1 MEIPKGYK
9 QSEVGIIPEDWQTRN
24 ISSCC
29 TIKARIGWQGL
40 TKSEYLDN
48 GDYLLITATD
58 FENGFI
64 NWASCFYVSE
74 ERYLQDTNIQIQP
87 GDVLIS
93 KDGTIGKV
101 AFLPTIPKPGTLNSG
116 VFVVR
121 PKNGFKIDRTFL
133 SLIFKSVW
141 FKEFIDQLTAGS
153 TIVHLY
159 QKDFVKFNLVFP
171 ESFDEQKRIADALS
185 DVDELIAA
193 LNQQIEKKRQIKE
206 GAMQQLL
213 TGKTRLPGFTEPW
226 DYDVLGNNSNIF
238 RGGSPRPIENYL
250 TTSPDGVH
258 WVKIGD
264 VSTNAKYIE
273 TTQEK
278 IISEG
283 VKYSREVY
291 AGDFLLS
298 NSMSFGRPYILK
310 INGCIHDGWLVIQD
324 YQETFNIDFLYY
336 ILGSSQVNQQY
347 KSMAAGS
354 SVLNLNKDI
363 VHRVVIPIPTIA
375 EQIAIAQILS
385 DMDEEIRQLEDERD
399 KYMLVKQGMMQEL
412 LTGKTRLN

>member
-9 QSEVGIIPEDWQTRN
+9 QSKVGIIPEDWQTRN

-213 TGKTRLPGFTEPW
+213 TGKTRLPGFNEPW

-385 DMDEEIRQLEDERD
+385 DMDEEIRQLEAERD

>member
-1 MEIPKGYK
+1 MEIPKGFK
-9 QSEVGIIPEDWQTRN
+9 QTAVGILPDEWETRN
-24 ISSCC
+24 IDNCC
-29 TIKARIGWQGL
+29 SIKARIGWQGL
-40 TKSEYLDN
+40 TKSEYLDH

-121 PKNGFKIDRTFL
+121 PKNGFRIDKTFL

-171 ESFDEQKRIADALS
+171 SSLDEQKRIAAAIS
-185 DVDELIAA
+185 DVDELIASF
-193 LNQQIEKKRQIKE
+193 NQQIEKKRQIKE

-226 DYDVLGNNSNIF
+226 KQWSLGELLEYEQPTQYLVSSTEYVDNGIPVLTAGKSFILGYTNEDSGIYRKLPVIIFDDFVTSSKFVDFPFKAKSSAMKMLSLRDKKNNLRLIYEMMQLIDF
-238 RGGSPRPIENYL
+238 PMTDHKRYWIAE
-250 TTSPDGVH
+250 
-258 WVKIGD
+258 
-264 VSTNAKYIE
+264 
-273 TTQEK
+273 
-278 IISEG
+278 
-283 VKYSREVY
+283 YS
-291 AGDFLLS
+291 
-298 NSMSFGRPYILK
+298 K
-310 INGCIHDGWLVIQD
+310 LVIK
-324 YQETFNIDFLYY
+324 LP
-336 ILGSSQVNQQY
+336 SQ
-347 KSMAAGS
+347 K
-354 SVLNLNKDI
+354 
-363 VHRVVIPIPTIA
+363 
-375 EQIAIAQILS
+375 EQNAIAQILS
-385 DMDEEIRQLEDERD
+385 DMDEEIRQLEAERD
-399 KYMLVKQGMMQEL
+399 KFTLVKQGMMQEL

>member
-9 QSEVGIIPEDWQTRN
+9 QTEVGIIPADWDVKQLGELCSLFGRIGFRGYTKKDLVRKGEGAITFSPSDIHDSKLDYSNCDYISIKKYEESPEIKVFNGDILFVKTASIGKCAIVKSLNEKATINPQFVVLKGIKCSNVLLYYKIIESSFQRN
-24 ISSCC
+24 I
-29 TIKARIGWQGL
+29 
-40 TKSEYLDN
+40 
-48 GDYLLITATD
+48 
-58 FENGFI
+58 
-64 NWASCFYVSE
+64 
-74 ERYLQDTNIQIQP
+74 
-87 GDVLIS
+87 
-93 KDGTIGKV
+93 
-101 AFLPTIPKPGTLNSG
+101 
-116 VFVVR
+116 
-121 PKNGFKIDRTFL
+121 L
-133 SLIFKSVW
+133 SICG
-141 FKEFIDQLTAGS
+141 GS
-153 TIVHLY
+153 TIPTMSQERIKEQLIALP
-159 QKDFVKFNLVFP
+159 NSL
-171 ESFDEQKRIADALS
+171 EEQKRIAEALS
-185 DVDELIAA
+185 DVDELIDA
-193 LNQQIEKKRQIKE
+193 LNQLIEKKCQIKE

-385 DMDEEIRQLEDERD
+385 DMDEEIRQLEAERD

>member
-1 MEIPKGYK
+1 MEISKGYK
-9 QSEVGIIPEDWQTRN
+9 QSKVGIIPEDWQTRN

-213 TGKTRLPGFTEPW
+213 TGKTRLPGFNEPW

-385 DMDEEIRQLEDERD
+385 DMDEEIRQLEAERD